1 MPAEF
6 KLAELL
12 PALLLS
18 VCVDSAAG
26 VVVDWVFSKLMSE
39 IEGVSPIRLGDDD
52 DVVKLDVIELVATL
66 FASVAAV
73 DDAEDE
79 VAPFRFGIFLFY
91 VSLSS
96 WLV

>member
-18 VCVDSAAG
+18 VCVDGAVG
-26 VVVDWVFSKLMSE
+26 VVVVVWVFSKLMSE
-39 IEGVSPIRLGDDD
+39 IEGVSSIRLDDD
-52 DVVKLDVIELVATL
+52 DAGKLDVNELVATL

-73 DDAEDE
+73 EDAEDE
-79 VAPFRFGIFLFY
+79 VAPFRFGIFFWFVLCL
-91 VSLSS
+91 SL
-96 WLV
+96 